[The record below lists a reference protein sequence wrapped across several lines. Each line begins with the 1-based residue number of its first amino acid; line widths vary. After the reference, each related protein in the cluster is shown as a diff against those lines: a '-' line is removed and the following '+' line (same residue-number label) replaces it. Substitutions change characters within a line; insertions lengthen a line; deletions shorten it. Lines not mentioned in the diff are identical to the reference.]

1 LGMALAAAV
10 VFVLSGCGGGGSSGA
25 TSSDPPTVAAPG
37 SSKEFTKPGGENK
50 FAGYGDEA
58 NTAEREAASL
68 ILEEN
73 FAARAAGE
81 WPKQCASLSP
91 KAIKKLEAATK
102 AAVPKGG
109 GAQSL
114 KAAAEPLSGTK
125 KIRADTLQGPIDVLM
140 VKGTSAY
147 ALYHGT
153 GGKDYAVPMEKVNG
167 EWKVGALVSSEAP

>member
-1 LGMALAAAV
+1 MALALAV
-10 VFVLSGCGGGGSSGA
+10 AFVLSGCGGGGSSSA
-25 TSSDPPTVAAPG
+25 ARSDPAALTAPG

-50 FAGYGDEA
+50 FAGLGGEA
-58 NTAEREAASL
+58 GAAEREAASL

-91 KAIKKLEAATK
+91 KAIKKLEESAK
-102 AAVPKGG
+102 QAVPKGG
-109 GAQSL
+109 CANAL

-125 KIRADTLQGPIDVLM
+125 AVRADTLQGPIDVLM